1 MWFREVEVPDELVEA
16 ATEGKLVLFV
26 GAGAS
31 LDEPS
36 GLPDFA
42 NLVRDVGARA
52 NRKPTDRDL
61 ERPDVFLGDLADLQ
75 IEVHALVAN
84 AINKLGSQP
93 NRLHQAII
101 DLARVHPNPR
111 VVTTN
116 YDLHLE
122 GASRTKGLDLDV
134 YRAPALPVGDDFT
147 GIVHLHGALDQPP
160 RKLVVTDEDFGHAYL
175 REAWAARFLGR
186 MFSAFSVAFIG
197 YSHGDIVMQY
207 LARSLGREG
216 RRFVFTHEADSREWR
231 RLGLRPVRYPVDG
244 PSHLALV
251 DGLERWA
258 ELSAWGRLV
267 HRRRIAEL
275 VSNGP
280 PTIPEEVS
288 YLEQALGH
296 PERVRYFTEQAR
308 GSDWFLWAANRPE
321 FNRLFDPAVSSD
333 EDRTITQALTGWV
346 TDHYVMDE
354 KESPTALRLLRS
366 RPWSPG
372 MWETLA
378 HRLFAQ
384 EQRVPDWQ
392 VPWLVLVLH
401 RSPAE
406 HSDLLDMLLCKESW
420 QERPDLALMLLE
432 HRTRPLP
439 RPGVDFGP
447 SNDAPRF
454 EVAFAGDDHW
464 LDQAWKKVF
473 TPLLP
478 HHATELLDLAVRQ
491 LRDAHRLAGALQP
504 GFDALAFGRSAI
516 EPHSQDD
523 FRDAA
528 DVLIDAARDS
538 LEHLIRAS
546 PGEAAATVEGLAR
559 AKEPILRRLAVH
571 AWRQRQDRTPDDKLR
586 WILDENLL
594 YQLDLQHEV
603 YMLLG
608 DTLARASDDV
618 VAALLARV
626 KDGPQDRAEVS
637 AYVPYNLL
645 AWLHRVAPEN
655 TAIAGE
661 FVSLQEEN
669 PEFAPREHPDLNMT
683 MTSGFVENAEP
694 FTRDEL
700 HALIASDP
708 AEAYAAI
715 RSYAAADEFKLTG
728 PTWTGALNALRACV
742 THYPGDGIRLA
753 EALAP
758 DDDDVQDTLVRAWS
772 SANLSSTPEQ
782 ANSVESVQE
791 NRPRSRE
798 VTPDDVLTVMGSWPM
813 DAVRSA
819 VANMFARGGTADHP
833 TAWHTLMPAR
843 RFATDLWPSTE
854 VAGNVVDSEDHYFE
868 AINHPAGDLAQ
879 FWINVVAHEW
889 RTHTDTW
896 SGMPDDLR
904 AELDRMVHD
913 QSRNGLLARV
923 LLSTRL
929 RFFSGADAA
938 WAKSRLMPLFAWDG
952 ETAEP
957 LEARGI
963 WRSFVQYGQYDDQI
977 LADGLLEA
985 MLATMRR
992 ANDLD
997 DDDSVAQLGRQLATV
1012 ALKSSLD
1019 PRGWLSTLTT
1029 DAPSVLQLA
1038 WIRSVGRQLL
1048 EMDPQDASAQWTR
1061 WIREY
1066 WTGRI
1071 DSLPRP
1077 LTKDEAS
1084 AMALWV
1090 LGLPN
1095 DRMAAVELVERTN
1108 AGLVKD
1114 DRVLMHLT
1122 GPSGENE
1129 DLTHDPATWGR
1140 YLIHLLRGTT
1150 DPPWALDHYL
1160 REIVGALRS
1169 AAPAPL
1175 LDDLIEEAMRL
1186 GCSDAADWG

>member
-1 MWFREVEVPDELVEA
+1 MWFREVEVPDALVEA
-16 ATEGKLVLFV
+16 ATAGKLVLFV

-36 GLPDFA
+36 RLPNFV

-52 NRKPTDRDL
+52 NRVPTDRDL
-61 ERPDVFLGDLADLQ
+61 ERPDVFLGDLADLE
-75 IEVHALVAN
+75 IEVHTLVAN
-84 AINKLGSQP
+84 AIDKPGSRP
-93 NRLHQAII
+93 NRLHEAII

-122 GASRTKGLDLDV
+122 GASRSRMLDLDV

-175 REAWAARFLGR
+175 REAWAARFLDR

-216 RRFVFTHEADSREWR
+216 RRFVFTHEGDSREWR
-231 RLGLRPVRYPVDG
+231 RLGLRPVRYPVEG
-244 PSHLALV
+244 SSHLALV

-258 ELSAWGRLV
+258 ELTAWGRLA

-275 VSNGP
+275 VGNGP

-308 GSDWFLWAANRPE
+308 GSDWLLWAANRPE
-321 FNRLFDPAVSSD
+321 FSLLFDPAARVN
-333 EDRTITQALTGWV
+333 EDRTVAQALTGWV
-346 TDHYVMDE
+346 VDQYAMDE
-354 KESPTALRLLRS
+354 KESHTALRLLRS
-366 RPWSPG
+366 RPWSPNT
-372 MWETLA
+372 WDTLA

-401 RSPAE
+401 RSPADRG
-406 HSDLLDMLLCKESW
+406 DLLDMLMCKESW

-439 RPGVDFGP
+439 RSGVDFGP
-447 SNDAPRF
+447 SSDPPRF
-454 EVAFAGDDHW
+454 EVAFAGDDQW
-464 LDQAWKKVF
+464 LDEAWKKVF

-478 HHATELLDLAVRQ
+478 QYAPDLLDLAVRQ
-491 LRDAHRLAGALQP
+491 LRAANRLAGALHP
-504 GFDALAFGRSAI
+504 GFDALSFGRSAI

-528 DVLIDAARDS
+528 DVLIDAARNS
-538 LEHLIRAS
+538 LEHLLHAS
-546 PGEAAATVEGLAR
+546 PREAAAAVERLAR
-559 AKEPILRRLAVH
+559 AQEPILRRLAVH
-571 AWRQRQDRTPDDKLR
+571 AWRQREDRTPDDKLS
-586 WILDENLL
+586 WILDGNLL
-594 YQLDLQHEV
+594 YDLDLQHEV
-603 YMLLG
+603 YMLLE
-608 DTLARASDDV
+608 DTLVRASEDMVDAV
-618 VAALLARV
+618 LEHAE
-626 KDGPQDRAEVS
+626 DGPQNGEEHS
-637 AYVPYNLL
+637 PYVLYNLL
-645 AWLHRVAPEN
+645 AWLHRIAPEN
-655 TAIAGE
+655 AVIADK
-661 FVSLQEEN
+661 FTRLQEQN
-669 PEFAPREHPDLNMT
+669 PEFAPREHPDLNMS

-700 HALIASDP
+700 HELIASNP
-708 AEAYAAI
+708 GEAYAAI
-715 RSYAAADEFKLTG
+715 RFYATADEFRLTG
-728 PTWTGALNALRACV
+728 PTWTGALNALRGCV

-753 EALAP
+753 DVLAL
-758 DDDDVQDTLVRAWS
+758 DDSDVRDAIVRAWS
-772 SANLSSTPEQ
+772 AANLPSTAEQ
-782 ANSVESVQE
+782 ASGVESPKG
-791 NRPRSRE
+791 NRPLRND
-798 VTPDDVLTVMGSWPM
+798 VTPNDVLTVIASWPM
-813 DAVRSA
+813 GAVRSA
-819 VANMFARGGTADHP
+819 VANMLARGGTADHP

-843 RFATDLWPSTE
+843 RLAADLWPTTE
-854 VAGNVVDSEDHYFE
+854 VTGNVVDSDDHHFE

-879 FWINVVAHEW
+879 FWMNVVAHEW
-889 RTHTDTW
+889 RAHTDTW
-896 SGMPDDLR
+896 SGLPDELR
-904 AELDRMVHD
+904 RELDRLVQD

-923 LLSTRL
+923 VLSTRL
-929 RFFSGADAA
+929 RFFTGADPA
-938 WAKSRLMPLFAWDG
+938 WARSRLLPLFSWDRDTDDPS
-952 ETAEP
+952 EVRE
-957 LEARGI
+957 L

-977 LADGLLEA
+977 LADGLLDA

-997 DDDSVAQLGRQLATV
+997 HDEAIAQLGRQLATV

-1019 PRGWLSTLTT
+1019 PRGWLSSLTT
-1029 DAPSVLQLA
+1029 EAPSVLHLA
-1038 WIRSVGRQLL
+1038 WGRSVGRQLRD
-1048 EMDPQDASAQWTR
+1048 MDPKDASAQWTR

-1071 DSLPRP
+1071 NSLPRP
-1077 LTKDEAS
+1077 LTADEAS

-1090 LGLPN
+1090 LGLRD
-1095 DRMAAVELVERTN
+1095 DRLAAVELVERTS

-1122 GPSGENE
+1122 GSGREHE
-1129 DLTHDPATWGR
+1129 DLTREPGTWAR
-1140 YLIHLLRGTT
+1140 YLLHLLRGTP

-1160 REIVGALRS
+1160 REIVGVLRP
-1169 AAPAPL
+1169 AVPAPL
-1175 LDDLIEEAMRL
+1175 LAELIEEAMRL
-1186 GCSDAADWG
+1186 GCTDAADW

>member
-42 NLVRDVGARA
+42 DLVRDVGARA
-52 NRKPTDRDL
+52 SRVPTDRDL

-75 IEVHALVAN
+75 IEVHTLVAN
-84 AINKLGSQP
+84 AINKPDSQP
-93 NRLHQAII
+93 NHLHEAII
-101 DLARVHPNPR
+101 DVARVHPNPR

-122 GASRTKGLDLDV
+122 RASRSKGLDLDV

-175 REAWAARFLGR
+175 REAWAARFLDR

-197 YSHGDIVMQY
+197 YSHGDLVMQY

-216 RRFVFTHEADSREWR
+216 RRFVFTDDADSREWR
-231 RLGLRPVRYPVDG
+231 RLGLRPVHYPVDG
-244 PSHLALV
+244 SSHVALV

-258 ELSAWGRLV
+258 ELTSWGRLA
-267 HRRRIAEL
+267 HRQRIAEL
-275 VSNGP
+275 VGNGP

-288 YLEQALGH
+288 YLEQALGD
-296 PERVRYFTEQAR
+296 PERARYFTEQAR
-308 GSDWFLWAANRPE
+308 GSDWLLWAANRPE
-321 FNRLFDPAVSSD
+321 FNWLFSPTVPSGA
-333 EDRTITQALTGWV
+333 DRTVAQALTTWV
-346 TDHYVMDE
+346 ADQYVMDE
-354 KESPTALRLLRS
+354 QESPTALRLLRS

-372 MWETLA
+372 MWDTVA

-384 EQRVPDWQ
+384 ERRVPDWQ

-401 RSPAE
+401 RSPADDG
-406 HSDLLDMLLCKESW
+406 DLLDMLLCKESW

-439 RPGVDFGP
+439 RSGLDFGP
-447 SNDAPRF
+447 SSDAPRF
-454 EVAFAGDDHW
+454 EVAFMGDDHW
-464 LDQAWKKVF
+464 LDEAWKKVF
-473 TPLLP
+473 VPLLP
-478 HHATELLDLAVRQ
+478 QHAPELLDLAVRQ
-491 LRDAHRLAGALQP
+491 LRDANRLAGALQP
-504 GFDALAFGRSAI
+504 GFDALSFGRSAI
-516 EPHSQDD
+516 EPHPQDE
-523 FRDAA
+523 FREVA

-538 LEHLIRAS
+538 LEHLLRAL
-546 PGEAAATVEGLAR
+546 PQEGAAAVDRLAR
-559 AKEPILRRLAVH
+559 AHVPILRRLAVH
-571 AWRQRQDRTPDDKLR
+571 AWRLREDRSSDEKLR

-594 YQLDLQHEV
+594 YDLDLQHEV

-608 DTLARASDDV
+608 DTVALASDDAV
-618 VAALLARV
+618 GAVLDRA
-626 KDGPQDRAEVS
+626 KDGPQDGEEHSPYVS
-637 AYVPYNLL
+637 YNLL
-645 AWLHRVAPEN
+645 AWLHSAAPEN
-655 TAIAGE
+655 ATITEE
-661 FVSLQEEN
+661 FTTLQEQN
-669 PEFAPREHPDLNMT
+669 PEFEPREHPDLNTT

-694 FTRDEL
+694 FSRDEL
-700 HALIASDP
+700 HELIESSP
-708 AEAYAAI
+708 GEAYAAI
-715 RSYAAADEFKLTG
+715 RSYATADEFRLTG
-728 PTWTGALNALRACV
+728 PTWTGALNALRGCV
-742 THYPGDGIRLA
+742 THYPSDGIRLA
-753 EALAP
+753 DVLASE
-758 DDDDVQDTLVRAWS
+758 DSDVRDALVRAWS
-772 SANLSSTPEQ
+772 AANLSSTPER
-782 ANSVESVQE
+782 ASGVEPLEE
-791 NRPRSRE
+791 NRPHPIA
-798 VTPDDVLTVMGSWPM
+798 VTPEDVLTVIASWPA

-843 RFATDLWPSTE
+843 RLATDLWPTTQIT
-854 VAGNVVDSEDHYFE
+854 GNVVDSEDHYLE

-879 FWINVVAHEW
+879 FWMNVVAHEW
-889 RTHTDTW
+889 RAHTDTW
-896 SGMPDDLR
+896 SGLPDELR
-904 AELDRMVHD
+904 AELDRMVQD

-929 RFFSGADAA
+929 RFFMGADPA
-938 WAKSRLMPLFAWDG
+938 WAKSRLMPLFAWDRD
-952 ETAEP
+952 EADA
-957 LEARGI
+957 LEVRGI

-977 LADGLLEA
+977 LAEGLLDA

-997 DDDSVAQLGRQLATV
+997 DDEAVAQLGRQLATV

-1019 PRGWLSTLTT
+1019 PKGWLPTLTT
-1029 DAPSVLQLA
+1029 DAPTVLQLA
-1038 WIRSVGRQLL
+1038 WIRSVGRQLRDM
-1048 EMDPQDASAQWTR
+1048 EPKEASAQWNR

-1077 LTKDEAS
+1077 LTTDEAS

-1090 LGLPN
+1090 LGLPD
-1095 DRMAAVELVERTN
+1095 DRPAAVELVERTD

-1122 GPSGENE
+1122 GSRREHQ
-1129 DLTHDPATWGR
+1129 DLTRDPETWAR
-1140 YLIHLLRGTT
+1140 YLVHLLRGTT

-1160 REIVGALRS
+1160 REIVGVLRPVAPSAL
-1169 AAPAPL
+1169 L
-1175 LDDLIEEAMRL
+1175 TELIEQAMRL
-1186 GCSDAADWG
+1186 GCTNAADW

>member
-1 MWFREVEVPDELVEA
+1 MWFRKVEVPDELVEA

-52 NRKPTDRDL
+52 NSVPTERDL
-61 ERPDVFLGDLADLQ
+61 ERPDVFLGDLADLE
-75 IEVHALVAN
+75 IDVHTLVAN
-84 AINKLGSQP
+84 AINKPGSRP
-93 NRLHQAII
+93 NRLHEAII
-101 DLARVHPNPR
+101 DLAQVHPNPR

-122 GASRTKGLDLDV
+122 QASRSKGLDLDV

-175 REAWAARFLGR
+175 REAWAARFLDR

-216 RRFVFTHEADSREWR
+216 RRFVFTDDADSREWR
-231 RLGLRPVRYPVDG
+231 RLGLRPVHYPVDG
-244 PSHLALV
+244 SSHVALV

-258 ELSAWGRLV
+258 ELTSWGRLA

-275 VSNGP
+275 VGNGP

-288 YLEQALGH
+288 YLEQALGD

-308 GSDWFLWAANRPE
+308 GSDWLLWAANRPE
-321 FNRLFDPAVSSD
+321 FNWLFSPTAPSGA
-333 EDRTITQALTGWV
+333 DRTVAQALTTWV
-346 TDHYVMDE
+346 ADQYVMDE
-354 KESPTALRLLRS
+354 QESPTALRLLRS

-372 MWETLA
+372 MWDTVA

-384 EQRVPDWQ
+384 ERRVPDWQ

-401 RSPAE
+401 RSPADDG
-406 HSDLLDMLLCKESW
+406 DLLDMLLCKESW
-420 QERPDLALMLLE
+420 KERPDLALMLLE
-432 HRTRPLP
+432 HRTRSLP
-439 RPGVDFGP
+439 RSGLDFGP
-447 SNDAPRF
+447 SSDAPRF
-454 EVAFAGDDHW
+454 EVAFMGDDHW
-464 LDQAWKKVF
+464 LDEAWKKVF
-473 TPLLP
+473 IPLLP
-478 HHATELLDLAVRQ
+478 QHAPELLDLAVRQ
-491 LRDAHRLAGALQP
+491 LRDANRLAGALQP
-504 GFDALAFGRSAI
+504 GFDALSFGRSAI
-516 EPHSQDD
+516 EPHPQDE
-523 FRDAA
+523 FREVA

-538 LEHLIRAS
+538 LEHLLHAS
-546 PGEAAATVEGLAR
+546 PQEGAAAVDRLAR
-559 AKEPILRRLAVH
+559 AHVPILRRLAVH
-571 AWRQRQDRTPDDKLR
+571 AWRLREDRSPDEKLR

-594 YQLDLQHEV
+594 FDLDLQHEV
-603 YMLLG
+603 YMLLE
-608 DTLARASDDV
+608 DTVALASDDAV
-618 VAALLARV
+618 GAVLDRA
-626 KDGPQDRAEVS
+626 KDGPQDGAEHSPYVS
-637 AYVPYNLL
+637 YNLL
-645 AWLHRVAPEN
+645 AWLHSAAPEN
-655 TAIAGE
+655 ATIAEE
-661 FVSLQEEN
+661 FTTLQEQN
-669 PEFAPREHPDLNMT
+669 PEFEPREHPDLNMT

-700 HALIASDP
+700 HGLIASNPD
-708 AEAYAAI
+708 EAYAAI
-715 RSYAAADEFKLTG
+715 RSYATADEFRLKG
-728 PTWTGALNALRACV
+728 PTWTGALNALRGCV

-758 DDDDVQDTLVRAWS
+758 DDTDVRDALVRAWS
-772 SANLSSTPEQ
+772 AANLSSTPEQ
-782 ANSVESVQE
+782 ASGVETLDQT
-791 NRPRSRE
+791 RPHRND
-798 VTPDDVLTVMGSWPM
+798 VTPHDVLTVIASWPV

-833 TAWHTLMPAR
+833 TAWHTLIPAR
-843 RFATDLWPSTE
+843 RLATDLWPTTQ
-854 VAGNVVDSEDHYFE
+854 VTGNVVDSEDHYFE

-879 FWINVVAHEW
+879 FWMNVVAHEW
-889 RTHTDTW
+889 RAHTDTW
-896 SGMPDDLR
+896 SGLPDELR

-929 RFFSGADAA
+929 RFFTGADPA
-938 WAKSRLMPLFAWDG
+938 WARSRLMPLFSWDRD
-952 ETAEP
+952 TADAFEV
-957 LEARGI
+957 RGI
-963 WRSFVQYGQYDDQI
+963 WRSFVQFGQYDDQI
-977 LADGLLEA
+977 LADGLLDA
-985 MLATMRR
+985 MLVTTRR
-992 ANDLD
+992 ADDLED
-997 DDDSVAQLGRQLATV
+997 DEAVAQLGRQLATV

-1019 PRGWLSTLTT
+1019 PKGWLPTLTT

-1038 WIRSVGRQLL
+1038 WIRSVGRQLG
-1048 EMDPQDASAQWTR
+1048 EMDPKDASAQWTR

-1077 LTKDEAS
+1077 LTTDEAS

-1090 LGLPN
+1090 LGLPD
-1095 DRMAAVELVERTN
+1095 DRLAAVELVERTN
-1108 AGLVKD
+1108 AGLAKD

-1122 GPSGENE
+1122 GSGREHE
-1129 DLTHDPATWGR
+1129 DLTRDPQIWTR
-1140 YLIHLLRGTT
+1140 YLVHLLRGTT

-1160 REIVGALRS
+1160 REIVSALRPV
-1169 AAPAPL
+1169 APPRL
-1175 LDDLIEEAMRL
+1175 LTELIEEAMRL
-1186 GCSDAADWG
+1186 GCIDAADW

>member
-36 GLPDFA
+36 GLPNFA

-52 NRKPTDRDL
+52 NRVPTDRDL

-75 IEVHALVAN
+75 IDVHALVAN
-84 AINKLGSQP
+84 AINKPGSQA
-93 NRLHQAII
+93 NRLHGAVI

-122 GASRTKGLDLDV
+122 GAASTKELDLDV

-147 GIVHLHGALDQPP
+147 GIVHLHGALDQPL

-175 REAWAARFLGR
+175 REAWAARFLDR

-216 RRFVFTHEADSREWR
+216 RRFVFTHESDSREWR
-231 RLGLRPVRYPVDG
+231 RLGLRPVQYPVDG
-244 PSHLALV
+244 RSHLALV

-258 ELSAWGRLV
+258 ELTAWGRLV

-288 YLEQALGH
+288 YLEQAIGH
-296 PERVRYFTEQAR
+296 PERVRYFTERAR
-308 GSDWFLWAANRPE
+308 GSDWLLWAANRPE
-321 FNRLFDPAVSSD
+321 FDRLFDPAVSSD
-333 EDRTITQALTGWV
+333 EDRTVTQALTGWL
-346 TDHYVMDE
+346 TDQYVMDE

-372 MWETLA
+372 MWDTLA

-384 EQRVPDWQ
+384 KQRVPDWQ

-406 HSDLLDMLLCKESW
+406 HSDLLDMFLCKESW
-420 QERPDLALMLLE
+420 QERPDLALMLFE

-439 RPGVDFGP
+439 RPSVDFGP

-454 EVAFAGDDHW
+454 EVAFVGDGYW
-464 LDQAWKKVF
+464 LDEAWRKVLI
-473 TPLLP
+473 PLLP
-478 HHATELLDLAVRQ
+478 QHAPEILDLAVRQ
-491 LRDAHRLAGALQP
+491 LRDAHRLAGALHP
-504 GFDALAFGRSAI
+504 GFDALTFGRSAI
-516 EPHSQDD
+516 EPHPQDD
-523 FRDAA
+523 FREAA

-538 LEHLIRAS
+538 LEQLLHAS
-546 PGEAAATVEGLAR
+546 PHEAAATVEGLAR

-594 YQLDLQHEV
+594 YELDLQHEV
-603 YMLLG
+603 YMLLE
-608 DTLARASDDV
+608 DSLARASDDV
-618 VAALLARV
+618 VGLLLGHA
-626 KDGPQDRAEVS
+626 KEGPQDGAEHS
-637 AYVPYNLL
+637 PYGPYNLL
-645 AWLHRVAPEN
+645 AWLNRVAPEN
-655 TAIAGE
+655 VTIADE
-661 FVSLQEEN
+661 FARLQKEN
-669 PEFAPREHPDLNMT
+669 PVFAPREHPDLNVT

-694 FTRDEL
+694 FTLEEL
-700 HALIASDP
+700 HALIESNP
-708 AEAYAAI
+708 ADAYAAI
-715 RSYAAADEFKLTG
+715 RSYAATGEFLPTG
-728 PTWTGALNALRACV
+728 PSWTGALNALRGCV

-753 EALAP
+753 SVLAP
-758 DDDDVQDTLVRAWS
+758 DDEDVRKTLVRAWG
-772 SANLSSTPEQ
+772 SANLSSPAEQ
-782 ANSVESVQE
+782 PSGVEPAEE
-791 NRPRSRE
+791 NRPQSHD
-798 VTPDDVLTVMGSWPM
+798 VTPQDVLTVIGSWPL

-819 VANMFARGGTADHP
+819 VANLFARGGNAEHP
-833 TAWHTLMPAR
+833 TAWHTLIPAR
-843 RFATDLWPSTE
+843 RLATDLWPTTE
-854 VAGNVVDSEDHYFE
+854 VAGNIVDSEDRYME

-879 FWINVVAHEW
+879 FWMNVVAHEW

-896 SGMPDDLR
+896 SGIPGDLQ

-929 RFFSGADAA
+929 RFFTGADPA
-938 WAKSRLMPLFAWDG
+938 WAKSRLMPLFTWDRD
-952 ETAEP
+952 TANHF
-957 LEARGI
+957 EARGI
-963 WRSFVQYGQYDDQI
+963 WRSFVRFGQYDDQI
-977 LADGLLEA
+977 LAEGLLDA
-985 MLATMRR
+985 MLATMRH
-992 ANDLD
+992 ANDLGD
-997 DDDSVAQLGRQLATV
+997 DNAVAQLGRQLATV

-1019 PRGWLSTLTT
+1019 PRKWLSTLTT
-1029 DAPSVLQLA
+1029 DAPSLLQLA
-1038 WIRSVGRQLL
+1038 WIRSVGRQLS
-1048 EMDPQDASAQWTR
+1048 EMDPKDASAQWTR

-1066 WTGRI
+1066 WSGRI
-1071 DSLPRP
+1071 ASLPRP
-1077 LTKDEAS
+1077 LTKDESS
-1084 AMALWV
+1084 AMALWA
-1090 LGLPN
+1090 LGLPA
-1095 DRMAAVELVERTN
+1095 DRLAAVELVERTD

-1114 DRVLMHLT
+1114 DRVLVHIA
-1122 GPSGENE
+1122 GSGREND
-1129 DLTHDPATWGR
+1129 DLQRDPVTWGR

-1160 REIVGALRS
+1160 REIVGVLRPV
-1169 AAPAPL
+1169 APAPL
-1175 LDDLIEEAMRL
+1175 LADLIEEAMRL
-1186 GCSDAADWG
+1186 GCSDAADW